1 MTRIEAVILSV
12 LFVAICA
19 DRAWPSEDPLR
30 AAVAG
35 LVSPAPNHR
44 LRKQSELTA
53 FVADVRTIERET
65 EIDAYT
71 IAGIAYLESSLRLDV
86 TGSRGEIG
94 LMQVFGAARVGCD
107 LTTQIGQLRC
117 GATWLRKCLDLCG
130 DDRGMLTMY
139 ATGECW
145 TRKERIKRLI
155 KYRISFIERLKGWE
169 K

>member
-1 MTRIEAVILSV
+1 MTRIEAVILAV

-19 DRAWPSEDPLR
+19 DSAWPSEDPLR

-35 LVSPAPNHR
+35 LVAPAPNHR

-53 FVADVRTIERET
+53 FVSDVRTVEHET

-71 IAGIAYLESSLRLDV
+71 IAGLAYLESSLRLDV

-117 GATWLRKCLDLCG
+117 GATWLRKCRDLCG

-139 ATGECW
+139 ATGECR

-155 KYRISFIERLKGWE
+155 KYRLAFVARLKGE